1 MFQRN
6 VVQLQNPVLEH
17 LFSVI
22 SNKETNYAKMISER
36 TAIIFQFHCSDFLYR
51 RVGAKPLNLFKK
63 LQIMRVVFF
72 IQ

>member
-36 TAIIFQFHCSDFLYR
+36 TAIIFQFHCSDFF
-51 RVGAKPLNLFKK
+51 V
-63 LQIMRVVFF
+63 
-72 IQ
+72 